1 MSTKI
6 LEYLTTY
13 PKTVSFL
20 DGLKHKIDVDSKEGV
35 EQLHVVVKKSFDEMM
50 KIFTEEDLP
59 VKFEH
64 KQPDQIG
71 HGLNLKLKKPWEM
84 HVRMVDLKKGLI
96 GIHAEVEVSRDYLQ
110 HLFSQRT
117 PVVYEVEEILKEIPS
132 RIQIWHDKIKKNV
145 NAIVD
150 NYKVKLATPAL
161 PVFAW
166 KPMLF
171 VIELLQHFMVGIFQ
185 HNSLGYTP
193 RDSALLNSRKTLFQ
207 PQDPCLCIHAS
218 QVLVE

>member
-1 MSTKI
+1 M
-6 LEYLTTY
+6 EYLTTY

-20 DGLKHKIDVDSKEGV
+20 GGMQKHRIGADTQDGV
-35 EQLHVVVKKSFDEMM
+35 EQLHIAVKKSFDELS
-50 KIFTEEDLP
+50 KIFAQEGFTK

-64 KQPDQIG
+64 KQPGQIG
-71 HGLNLKLKKPWEM
+71 HGFNLKLKKPWEM

-117 PVVYEVEEILKEIPS
+117 PVVYEVADILRRYQVDYS
-132 RIQIWHDKIKKNV
+132 IWHSHIRKN
-145 NAIVD
+145 IHSITE
-150 NYKVKLATPAL
+150 NYKIRLATPSL

-171 VIELLQHFMVGIFQ
+171 VVGTIG
-185 HNSLGYTP
+185 SIYAWKYLT
-193 RDSALLNSRKTLFQ
+193 T
-207 PQDPCLCIHAS
+207 II
-218 QVLVE
+218 

>member
-1 MSTKI
+1 MRI
-6 LEYLTTY
+6 FLLEYLTTY
-13 PKTVSFL
+13 PKTISFL
-20 DGLKHKIDVDSKEGV
+20 DGLKHKINVDSKEGV
-35 EQLHVVVKKSFDEMM
+35 EQLHVVVKKNFEDLM
-50 KIFTEEDLP
+50 KIFSEEGFTK

-71 HGLNLKLKKPWEM
+71 NGLNLKLKKPWEM

-117 PVVYEVEEILKEIPS
+117 PVVYEVEEILKKY
-132 RIQIWHDKIKKNV
+132 QIEYTLWHDKVKKSV
-145 NAIVD
+145 SSIVD
-150 NYKVKLATPAL
+150 NYKVKLDNPAL

-171 VIELLQHFMVGIFQ
+171 VIGTIGAFYAWKYFDTIF
-185 HNSLGYTP
+185 
-193 RDSALLNSRKTLFQ
+193 
-207 PQDPCLCIHAS
+207 
-218 QVLVE
+218 